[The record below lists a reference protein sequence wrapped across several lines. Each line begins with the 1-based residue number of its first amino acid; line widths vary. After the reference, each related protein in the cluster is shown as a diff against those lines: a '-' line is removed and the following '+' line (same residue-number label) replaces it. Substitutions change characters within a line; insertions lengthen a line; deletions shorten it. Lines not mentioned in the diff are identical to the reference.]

1 MALPLPTLT
10 FYRMPDQ
17 SPAAATIVGLVDAI
31 YAALGSATDYRGTA
45 LPASHQWVVSRYQN
59 VGISEAVYLT
69 GPAGSP
75 MTLLPGLILAGN
87 AAASGV
93 YYSTPPDTGAAN
105 QLAAGVAKSCGAW
118 NAWTAAQPWVGC
130 AWTGLSRCCATA
142 MNAVT
147 AVVRAYVSEEVIV
160 LDMWSSAIAH
170 YPWIGGAICEAHTD
184 DPNCLEN
191 DSRLYG
197 HLVSPTALSSTFA
210 SGTNGLLDHSTGA
223 NLHHGL
229 LFQPGLSP
237 LYAMGRRFYFQIGTV
252 SGNDVDLAG
261 NYIASP
267 ILLARS
273 TANNQQGGKPLGR
286 LREVYYGGATQGART
301 LRDGPGA
308 GANDLF
314 HVVGYDNG
322 NPDDSLW
329 LKAAS

>member
-10 FYRMPDQ
+10 FYRMADV

-31 YAALGSATDYRGTA
+31 YAALGAATDYRGTA

-59 VGISEAVYLT
+59 LGTSEAVYLT

-118 NAWTAAQPWVGC
+118 SAWTAAQPWFGC
-130 AWTGLSRCCATA
+130 SWTGLSRCCATA
-142 MNAVT
+142 MNALA
-147 AVVRAYVSEEVIV
+147 AVVRAYISEEVIV
-160 LDMWSSAIAH
+160 LDMWSSATAH

-184 DPNCLEN
+184 DVNCLES

-197 HLVSPTALSSTFA
+197 HLVNPIALSASFA
-210 SGTNGLLDHSTGA
+210 SGTVSFLDHSTTA
-223 NLHHGL
+223 NVRHGL
-229 LFQPGLSP
+229 LFQPGLSA
-237 LYAMGRRFYFQIGTV
+237 LYTMGRRHVLQAALV
-252 SGNDVDLAG
+252 AGNDVDLAG
-261 NYIASP
+261 NYIGPP
-267 ILLARS
+267 IMLARS
-273 TANNQQGGKPLGR
+273 SASDTQGGKPLGR
-286 LREVYYGGATQGART
+286 LREIYYGGATQGART
-301 LRDGPGA
+301 LRDGPGP
-308 GANDLF
+308 GASDLF
-314 HVVGYDNG
+314 HCIGYDNA

-329 LKAAS
+329 LRAAA